1 MKNIESF
8 DLFKVE
14 QGRFLR
20 ILKISILFL
29 TVIWSTASAYAFPDQ
44 TLITIEA
51 KGKTLKD
58 VFADIEKQ
66 SEFIIFFL
74 DQNIDVDRKI
84 NVFLKNQTIDKVLSQ
99 VFKDTD
105 ITYSITGR
113 QIVISRTDDK
123 PASAQQKSKKW
134 TLKGLLT
141 DVDGNPIVGVSVVL
155 KGTSTG
161 VLSDINGYYSIE
173 VENGQI
179 LEYRFV
185 GFETEEK
192 LVKTGVNGNLRMRE
206 SSVNLDDVVVIGYG
220 QQKKESVVASINSIG
235 PAELSMPQRNL
246 TNNIAGQIAGIIAI
260 QRSGEPGN
268 DSAEFWIRGQS
279 SYAGGTSPLV
289 LVDGVPRSMDD
300 IDVDEIETFSVLKDA
315 AATAV
320 YGSEGANGVVL
331 ITSKRGKAQKT
342 NISFRAQYSIV
353 TPTRMPELLPA
364 YDYLSLYNEGQ
375 WNEAGN
381 PDWNTFNRTYSD
393 EILEKYRT
401 GVDPDLY
408 PNVNWMDLLSDQTH
422 NMRYTLNFRGG
433 TEKTKFFVSG
443 AYYKENGMF
452 KSNPLDDYNANI
464 GLERYNLR
472 SNVDMDITPTTKLS
486 VDMSG
491 QYRTQNNPGNSSDQI
506 FKHIILFPTHLV
518 PFTWSDGTAAVCD
531 TDADGRYNPYNL
543 LNYSGYSK
551 KWSVAMQT
559 KATLRQKLDFITKG
573 LSVQGS
579 ISFDADFS
587 STLKRSTSPDKYT
600 VTGRDENGLLIKKLF
615 DEGSPLGEA
624 SVSTSSG
631 TKKIYIEAQL
641 NYERTFAKKH
651 AVTGTFVYNQK
662 ETQYQGSRKSNGAE
676 DVGGLKLLPYRKQ
689 NIVMRGTY
697 AYDNRYV
704 LEASFGATGSENF
717 APGNRW
723 GVFPAVGAAWNVHA
737 ERFMQKENILNILS
751 KLRLRASY
759 GLTGNDNT
767 GGNRFVYRELLTDS
781 GSQNVGLNPGTNGG
795 PTNDMGRIYENTFAA
810 PYISWEIEKKS
821 NFGID
826 MGLFRGRVDITAD
839 YFHNRREDILIQRVT
854 IPTATGFRQN
864 PWQNFGV
871 TTNEGFDASIT
882 VKHNIGKDWV
892 LSARGNVTYAVNK
905 IIEKDEIPQ
914 AYPWLAQTGTSI
926 GTNKIYVAEGLFTNQ
941 DFIITEKSDGS
952 YNYKLKDGI
961 ATYAADVKPGDI
973 KYKDLNGDGVIDD
986 NDQTYY
992 SGIYPNNPQLV
1003 YGFGLNVQY
1012 KGIYAGVF
1020 FQGVGRTS
1028 VNLKANTSYFVP
1040 FANGKDQSSARVQ
1053 AADHWSASDPNNMNV
1068 LYPRLHTNEY
1078 SNNTLN
1084 STWWYRNGSFL
1095 RLKNVEL
1102 GYQFD
1107 KKLVQRWKMQ
1117 NLRIYVQGS
1126 NLAVW
1131 DHVKMWD
1138 PEIGNSGARYPIN
1151 ATWTFGLDVTF

>member
-443 AYYKENGMF
+443 AYYKENGIF
-452 KSNPLDDYNANI
+452 QSNPIEKYDANI
-464 GLERYNLR
+464 GLDRYNLR
-472 SNVDMDITPTTKLS
+472 TNVDMDITSTTKIS
-486 VDMSG
+486 VDLSG
-491 QYRTQNNPGNSSDQI
+491 QYKTKNNPGNSSDAI
-506 FKHIILFPTHLV
+506 FDMITQFPTHYI
-518 PFTWSDGTAAVCD
+518 PMYYSDGSISEHYTYD
-531 TDADGRYNPYNL
+531 PTTRSNPYNM
-543 LNYSGYSK
+543 LNHYGYTKSWSMNAQSK
-551 KWSVAMQT
+551 VS
-559 KATLRQKLDFITKG
+559 LEQKLDVITKG
-573 LSVQGS
+573 LSWKGS
-579 ISFDADFS
+579 VSFDAS
-587 STLKRSTSPDKYT
+587 AYSVIKREKSPNSFYA
-600 VTGRDENGLLIKKLF
+600 TGRDETGNLIKTEVKQ
-615 DEGSPLGEA
+615 GTALGNPTY
-624 SVSTSSG
+624 SSSG
-631 TKKIYIEAQL
+631 GEKKIYIETSL
-641 NYERTFAKKH
+641 NYKRLFQEKH
-651 AVTGTFVYNQK
+651 DVSGILLYMQKESQNQNVTGIQ
-662 ETQYQGSRKSNGAE
+662 
-676 DVGGLKLLPYRKQ
+676 LLPYRKQ
-689 NIVMRGTY
+689 SVCM
-697 AYDNRYV
+697 
-704 LEASFGATGSENF
+704 
-717 APGNRW
+717 P
-723 GVFPAVGAAWNVHA
+723 
-737 ERFMQKENILNILS
+737 
-751 KLRLRASY
+751 
-759 GLTGNDNT
+759 
-767 GGNRFVYRELLTDS
+767 ELL
-781 GSQNVGLNPGTNGG
+781 
-795 PTNDMGRIYENTFAA
+795 M
-810 PYISWEIEKKS
+810 
-821 NFGID
+821 
-826 MGLFRGRVDITAD
+826 
-839 YFHNRREDILIQRVT
+839 
-854 IPTATGFRQN
+854 
-864 PWQNFGV
+864 
-871 TTNEGFDASIT
+871 
-882 VKHNIGKDWV
+882 
-892 LSARGNVTYAVNK
+892 
-905 IIEKDEIPQ
+905 
-914 AYPWLAQTGTSI
+914 AY
-926 GTNKIYVAEGLFTNQ
+926 
-941 DFIITEKSDGS
+941 
-952 YNYKLKDGI
+952 
-961 ATYAADVKPGDI
+961 
-973 KYKDLNGDGVIDD
+973 VIV
-986 NDQTYY
+986 
-992 SGIYPNNPQLV
+992 ICWKV
-1003 YGFGLNVQY
+1003 V
-1012 KGIYAGVF
+1012 
-1020 FQGVGRTS
+1020 
-1028 VNLKANTSYFVP
+1028 
-1040 FANGKDQSSARVQ
+1040 
-1053 AADHWSASDPNNMNV
+1053 
-1068 LYPRLHTNEY
+1068 
-1078 SNNTLN
+1078 
-1084 STWWYRNGSFL
+1084 
-1095 RLKNVEL
+1095 
-1102 GYQFD
+1102 
-1107 KKLVQRWKMQ
+1107 LVQRVVKILHPDIDGEFSQLSVLPGISAMK
-1117 NLRIYVQGS
+1117 NLW
-1126 NLAVW
+1126 NL
-1131 DHVKMWD
+1131 
-1138 PEIGNSGARYPIN
+1138 
-1151 ATWTFGLDVTF
+1151 

>member
-1 MKNIESF
+1 MEKKTSKLLMEYKKFYLLIIVC
-8 DLFKVE
+8 LFSIGIFAQSGTE
-14 QGRFLR
+14 
-20 ILKISILFL
+20 KISISFSKIPLKEAMARVEKASGYLFSYDATEINAEQL
-29 TVIWSTASAYAFPDQ
+29 VSLNCKNEEVRLALRKMFEPTNITFKFQNKQIVLALSSKDALTSKKGTTKTVTGTVSDGAGEPIIGATVIVKG
-44 TLITIEA
+44 TIN
-51 KGKTLKD
+51 G
-58 VFADIEKQ
+58 V
-66 SEFIIFFL
+66 
-74 DQNIDVDRKI
+74 
-84 NVFLKNQTIDKVLSQ
+84 
-99 VFKDTD
+99 
-105 ITYSITGR
+105 
-113 QIVISRTDDK
+113 
-123 PASAQQKSKKW
+123 
-134 TLKGLLT
+134 LT
-141 DVDGNPIVGVSVVL
+141 DMDGKYTIKAREGEVLEFRYIGYNSVEQKV
-155 KGTSTG
+155 KDKS
-161 VLSDINGYYSIE
+161 VINIA
-173 VENGQI
+173 
-179 LEYRFV
+179 
-185 GFETEEK
+185 
-192 LVKTGVNGNLRMRE
+192 MAE
-206 SSVNLDDVVVIGYG
+206 SNVNLDDVVVIGYG
-220 QQKKESVVASINSIG
+220 SQKKESVVSSVNTMK
-235 PAELSMPQRNL
+235 PAEIAIPTRSLSN
-246 TNNIAGQIAGIIAI
+246 TIAGQVAGVIAI

-268 DSAEFWIRGQS
+268 DDADFWIRGQS

-289 LVDGVPRSMDD
+289 LVDGVPRSMNDLD
-300 IDVDEIETFSVLKDA
+300 TDEIETFTVLKDA

-331 ITSKRGKAQKT
+331 ITTKRGRAQKT
-342 NISFRAQYSIV
+342 IITFNAQYSIA
-353 TPTRMPELLPA
+353 TPTRMPELMNSW
-364 YDYLSLYNEGQ
+364 DYLSM
-375 WNEAGN
+375 WNEASWNDAGN
-381 PDWNTFNRTYSD
+381 PNWDSYMQNSAPYSA
-393 EILEKYRT
+393 EALARYRD

-408 PNVNWMDLLSDQTH
+408 PNSIWTDLLSNNTQ
-422 NMRYTLNFRGG
+422 NQRYTVNLRGG
-433 TEKTKFFVSG
+433 SEKTKFFVSG

-587 STLKRSTSPDKYT
+587 STLARSTSPDKYT
-600 VTGRDENGLLIKKLF
+600 VKGRDENGQLIKTLF
-615 DEGSPLGEA
+615 AEGSPLGEA

-662 ETQYQGSRKSNGAE
+662 ETQYQGSRNSSGAQT
-676 DVGGLKLLPYRKQ
+676 VGGLQLLPYRKQ

-697 AYDNRYV
+697 AYDGRYI

-737 ERFMQKENILNILS
+737 EKFMQKENVLDILS

-767 GGNRFVYRELLTDS
+767 GSSRFVYRELLTNS
-781 GSQNVGLNPGTNGG
+781 GSQNIGLNPGTNGG
-795 PTNDMGRIYENTFAA
+795 PTTSIGRIYENTFAA

-839 YFHNRREDILIQRVT
+839 YFYNRREDILIQRVT
-854 IPTATGFRQN
+854 IPTATGFRVN

-905 IIEKDEIPQ
+905 IVEKDEIPQ

-973 KYKDLNGDGVIDD
+973 KYKDLNGDGVIND

-1012 KGIYAGVF
+1012 KGIYACVF
-1020 FQGVGRTS
+1020 FQGVDKTS

-1053 AADHWSASDPNNMNV
+1053 AADHWRASDPNNMNV

-1117 NLRIYVQGS
+1117 NLRVYVQGS

>member
-443 AYYKENGMF
+443 AYYKENGIF
-452 KSNPLDDYNANI
+452 QSNPIEKYDANI
-464 GLERYNLR
+464 GLDRYNLR
-472 SNVDMDITPTTKLS
+472 TNVDMDITSTTKIS
-486 VDMSG
+486 VDLSG
-491 QYRTQNNPGNSSDQI
+491 QYKTKNNPGNSSGAI
-506 FKHIILFPTHLV
+506 FDMITQFPTHYI
-518 PFTWSDGTAAVCD
+518 PMYYSDGSISEHYTYD
-531 TDADGRYNPYNL
+531 PTTRSNPYNM
-543 LNYSGYSK
+543 LNHYGYTKSWSMNAKSK
-551 KWSVAMQT
+551 VS
-559 KATLRQKLDFITKG
+559 LEQKLDVTKG
-573 LSVQGS
+573 LSWKGS
-579 ISFDADFS
+579 VSFDAS
-587 STLKRSTSPDKYT
+587 AYSVIKREKSPNSFYA
-600 VTGRDENGLLIKKLF
+600 TGRDETGNLIKT
-615 DEGSPLGEA
+615 E
-624 SVSTSSG
+624 
-631 TKKIYIEAQL
+631 
-641 NYERTFAKKH
+641 
-651 AVTGTFVYNQK
+651 
-662 ETQYQGSRKSNGAE
+662 
-676 DVGGLKLLPYRKQ
+676 
-689 NIVMRGTY
+689 
-697 AYDNRYV
+697 
-704 LEASFGATGSENF
+704 
-717 APGNRW
+717 
-723 GVFPAVGAAWNVHA
+723 
-737 ERFMQKENILNILS
+737 
-751 KLRLRASY
+751 
-759 GLTGNDNT
+759 
-767 GGNRFVYRELLTDS
+767 
-781 GSQNVGLNPGTNGG
+781 
-795 PTNDMGRIYENTFAA
+795 
-810 PYISWEIEKKS
+810 
-821 NFGID
+821 
-826 MGLFRGRVDITAD
+826 
-839 YFHNRREDILIQRVT
+839 
-854 IPTATGFRQN
+854 
-864 PWQNFGV
+864 
-871 TTNEGFDASIT
+871 
-882 VKHNIGKDWV
+882 VK
-892 LSARGNVTYAVNK
+892 
-905 IIEKDEIPQ
+905 
-914 AYPWLAQTGTSI
+914 
-926 GTNKIYVAEGLFTNQ
+926 
-941 DFIITEKSDGS
+941 
-952 YNYKLKDGI
+952 
-961 ATYAADVKPGDI
+961 
-973 KYKDLNGDGVIDD
+973 
-986 NDQTYY
+986 
-992 SGIYPNNPQLV
+992 
-1003 YGFGLNVQY
+1003 
-1012 KGIYAGVF
+1012 
-1020 FQGVGRTS
+1020 
-1028 VNLKANTSYFVP
+1028 
-1040 FANGKDQSSARVQ
+1040 
-1053 AADHWSASDPNNMNV
+1053 
-1068 LYPRLHTNEY
+1068 
-1078 SNNTLN
+1078 
-1084 STWWYRNGSFL
+1084 
-1095 RLKNVEL
+1095 
-1102 GYQFD
+1102 
-1107 KKLVQRWKMQ
+1107 
-1117 NLRIYVQGS
+1117 
-1126 NLAVW
+1126 
-1131 DHVKMWD
+1131 
-1138 PEIGNSGARYPIN
+1138 
-1151 ATWTFGLDVTF
+1151 

>member
-1 MKNIESF
+1 MEKKTSKLLMEYKKFYLLIIVC
-8 DLFKVE
+8 LFSLGIFAQSGTE
-14 QGRFLR
+14 
-20 ILKISILFL
+20 KISISFSKIPLKEAMARVEKASGYLFSYDATEINAEQL
-29 TVIWSTASAYAFPDQ
+29 VSLNCKNEEVRLALRKMFEPTNITFKFQNKQIVLSLSSKDALTSKKGATKTVTGTVSDGAGEPIIGATVIVKG
-44 TLITIEA
+44 TIN
-51 KGKTLKD
+51 G
-58 VFADIEKQ
+58 V
-66 SEFIIFFL
+66 
-74 DQNIDVDRKI
+74 
-84 NVFLKNQTIDKVLSQ
+84 
-99 VFKDTD
+99 
-105 ITYSITGR
+105 
-113 QIVISRTDDK
+113 
-123 PASAQQKSKKW
+123 
-134 TLKGLLT
+134 LT
-141 DVDGNPIVGVSVVL
+141 DMDGKYTIKAREGEVLEFRYIGYNSVEQKV
-155 KGTSTG
+155 KDKS
-161 VLSDINGYYSIE
+161 VINIA
-173 VENGQI
+173 
-179 LEYRFV
+179 
-185 GFETEEK
+185 
-192 LVKTGVNGNLRMRE
+192 MAE
-206 SSVNLDDVVVIGYG
+206 SNVNLDDVVVIGYG
-220 QQKKESVVASINSIG
+220 SQKKESVVSSVNTMK
-235 PAELSMPQRNL
+235 PAEIAIPTRSLSN
-246 TNNIAGQIAGIIAI
+246 TIAGQVAGVIAI

-268 DSAEFWIRGQS
+268 DDADFWIRGQS

-289 LVDGVPRSMDD
+289 LVDGVPRSMNDLD
-300 IDVDEIETFSVLKDA
+300 TDEIETFTVLKDA

-331 ITSKRGKAQKT
+331 ITTKRGRAQKT
-342 NISFRAQYSIV
+342 IISFNAQYSIA
-353 TPTRMPELLPA
+353 TPTRMPELMNSW
-364 YDYLSLYNEGQ
+364 DYLSM
-375 WNEAGN
+375 WNEASWNDAGN
-381 PDWNTFNRTYSD
+381 PNWDNYVQNSAPYSA
-393 EILEKYRT
+393 EALARYRD

-408 PNVNWMDLLSDQTH
+408 PNSIWTDLLSNNTQ
-422 NMRYTLNFRGG
+422 NQRYTVNLRGG
-433 TEKTKFFVSG
+433 SEKTKFFVSG

-587 STLKRSTSPDKYT
+587 STLKRSASPDKYT

-767 GGNRFVYRELLTDS
+767 
-781 GSQNVGLNPGTNGG
+781 
-795 PTNDMGRIYENTFAA
+795 
-810 PYISWEIEKKS
+810 
-821 NFGID
+821 
-826 MGLFRGRVDITAD
+826 
-839 YFHNRREDILIQRVT
+839 
-854 IPTATGFRQN
+854 
-864 PWQNFGV
+864 
-871 TTNEGFDASIT
+871 
-882 VKHNIGKDWV
+882 
-892 LSARGNVTYAVNK
+892 
-905 IIEKDEIPQ
+905 
-914 AYPWLAQTGTSI
+914 
-926 GTNKIYVAEGLFTNQ
+926 
-941 DFIITEKSDGS
+941 
-952 YNYKLKDGI
+952 
-961 ATYAADVKPGDI
+961 
-973 KYKDLNGDGVIDD
+973 
-986 NDQTYY
+986 
-992 SGIYPNNPQLV
+992 
-1003 YGFGLNVQY
+1003 
-1012 KGIYAGVF
+1012 
-1020 FQGVGRTS
+1020 
-1028 VNLKANTSYFVP
+1028 
-1040 FANGKDQSSARVQ
+1040 
-1053 AADHWSASDPNNMNV
+1053 
-1068 LYPRLHTNEY
+1068 
-1078 SNNTLN
+1078 
-1084 STWWYRNGSFL
+1084 
-1095 RLKNVEL
+1095 
-1102 GYQFD
+1102 
-1107 KKLVQRWKMQ
+1107 
-1117 NLRIYVQGS
+1117 
-1126 NLAVW
+1126 
-1131 DHVKMWD
+1131 
-1138 PEIGNSGARYPIN
+1138 
-1151 ATWTFGLDVTF
+1151 

>member
-29 TVIWSTASAYAFPDQ
+29 TVIWSTTSAYAFPDQ

-443 AYYKENGMF
+443 AYYKENGIF
-452 KSNPLDDYNANI
+452 QSNPIEKYDANI
-464 GLERYNLR
+464 GLDRYNLR
-472 SNVDMDITPTTKLS
+472 TNVDMDITSTTKIS
-486 VDMSG
+486 VDLSG
-491 QYRTQNNPGNSSDQI
+491 QYKTKNNPGNSSDAI
-506 FKHIILFPTHLV
+506 FDMITQFPTH
-518 PFTWSDGTAAVCD
+518 
-531 TDADGRYNPYNL
+531 
-543 LNYSGYSK
+543 
-551 KWSVAMQT
+551 
-559 KATLRQKLDFITKG
+559 
-573 LSVQGS
+573 
-579 ISFDADFS
+579 
-587 STLKRSTSPDKYT
+587 
-600 VTGRDENGLLIKKLF
+600 
-615 DEGSPLGEA
+615 
-624 SVSTSSG
+624 
-631 TKKIYIEAQL
+631 YIPM
-641 NYERTFAKKH
+641 Y
-651 AVTGTFVYNQK
+651 Y
-662 ETQYQGSRKSNGAE
+662 
-676 DVGGLKLLPYRKQ
+676 
-689 NIVMRGTY
+689 
-697 AYDNRYV
+697 
-704 LEASFGATGSENF
+704 
-717 APGNRW
+717 
-723 GVFPAVGAAWNVHA
+723 
-737 ERFMQKENILNILS
+737 
-751 KLRLRASY
+751 
-759 GLTGNDNT
+759 
-767 GGNRFVYRELLTDS
+767 
-781 GSQNVGLNPGTNGG
+781 
-795 PTNDMGRIYENTFAA
+795 
-810 PYISWEIEKKS
+810 
-821 NFGID
+821 
-826 MGLFRGRVDITAD
+826 
-839 YFHNRREDILIQRVT
+839 
-854 IPTATGFRQN
+854 
-864 PWQNFGV
+864 
-871 TTNEGFDASIT
+871 
-882 VKHNIGKDWV
+882 
-892 LSARGNVTYAVNK
+892 
-905 IIEKDEIPQ
+905 
-914 AYPWLAQTGTSI
+914 
-926 GTNKIYVAEGLFTNQ
+926 
-941 DFIITEKSDGS
+941 SDGS
-952 YNYKLKDGI
+952 I
-961 ATYAADVKPGDI
+961 
-973 KYKDLNGDGVIDD
+973 
-986 NDQTYY
+986 
-992 SGIYPNNPQLV
+992 
-1003 YGFGLNVQY
+1003 
-1012 KGIYAGVF
+1012 
-1020 FQGVGRTS
+1020 
-1028 VNLKANTSYFVP
+1028 
-1040 FANGKDQSSARVQ
+1040 
-1053 AADHWSASDPNNMNV
+1053 
-1068 LYPRLHTNEY
+1068 
-1078 SNNTLN
+1078 
-1084 STWWYRNGSFL
+1084 
-1095 RLKNVEL
+1095 
-1102 GYQFD
+1102 
-1107 KKLVQRWKMQ
+1107 
-1117 NLRIYVQGS
+1117 
-1126 NLAVW
+1126 
-1131 DHVKMWD
+1131 
-1138 PEIGNSGARYPIN
+1138 
-1151 ATWTFGLDVTF
+1151 